1 MPELLF
7 LELVGAEERVD
18 LVILSV
24 AKNLRS
30 WTFNERQRCFVTH
43 GSSG

>member
-18 LVILSV
+18 LVIVSV

-30 WTFNERQRCFVTH
+30 
-43 GSSG
+43 